1 MRFCQNHEISLE
13 NKGTPVS
20 DEKLIEIFERLI
32 ESGANNIN
40 LVNPTHYAL
49 RIADVLS
56 KWKCPV
62 PVVYNSGGYENV
74 SVLKSLEGLVDIYL
88 PDFKYIRADKAQRYG
103 RAKNYPEIAKAAIAE
118 MARQQPKCEFNGD
131 IMQKGVIIRHLICRK
146 TQIRQSKS

>member
-13 NKGTPVS
+13 NKGTTVS

-62 PVVYNSGGYENV
+62 PVVYNSSGYENV

-88 PDFKYIRADKAQRYG
+88 PDFKYIRPDKAQNTAGQRIIPKSQKRRLPKWHASSRSANLTAISCK
-103 RAKNYPEIAKAAIAE
+103 RA
-118 MARQQPKCEFNGD
+118 
-131 IMQKGVIIRHLICRK
+131 L
-146 TQIRQSKS
+146 